1 MRDIF
6 YIYYIYYIYTHTHI
20 YIYKHIY
27 IYVLVL
33 DGCTQTELT
42 HSAVDFEENK

>member
-1 MRDIF
+1 ML
-6 YIYYIYYIYTHTHI
+6 YILYTYI
-20 YIYKHIY
+20 YIYIY
-27 IYVLVL
+27 ILAL